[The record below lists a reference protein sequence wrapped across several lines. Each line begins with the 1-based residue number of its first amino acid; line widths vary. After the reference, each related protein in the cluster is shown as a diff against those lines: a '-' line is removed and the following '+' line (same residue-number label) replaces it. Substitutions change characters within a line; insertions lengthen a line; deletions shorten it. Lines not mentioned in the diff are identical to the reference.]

1 MIENLVEVATQVA
14 VLFVLMGAGAVLR
27 MSGLLGDKAM
37 TGMVNLL
44 LYIVAPCVI
53 IDSFQRPFDSAML
66 GSLGLALLAA
76 VAVHVVMMV
85 FAKVFVRNGEEDV
98 RRPLVLAAVFPNAG
112 FMGFPLVNAMFGSE
126 ALLGFPLEQAILGDE
141 GVFFGVAYVIVFNVF
156 MWSWGV
162 YMMEGKRKKEEGR
175 RREGE
180 GKRKKE
186 EGRSKEGEGES
197 ERKGGSV
204 VWKMVVNPG
213 TVSIAIGLS
222 LFLLSVRLP
231 EVLSAPVHHLAN
243 MNTPLAMTVVGYS
256 LMGAKFGRVAK
267 IGAVYTAS
275 LLRLAV
281 SPLLALAILY
291 PFAGHI
297 DREMAVATVI
307 AASAPVGAMVAMFS
321 VSFRRDV
328 DVGVAIVSATT
339 LASIVTMPPFIALA
353 LSVFG

>member
-1 MIENLVEVATQVA
+1 MIDNLVEVATQVA
-14 VLFVLMGAGAVLR
+14 VLFVLMGAGAALR
-27 MSGLLGDKAM
+27 LSGLLGDKAM
-37 TGMVNLL
+37 NGMVNLL

-85 FAKVFVRNGEEDV
+85 LAKAFVRNGDDDV
-98 RRPLVLAAVFPNAG
+98 RRPLVLAAVFSNAG
-112 FMGFPLVNAMFGSE
+112 FM
-126 ALLGFPLEQAILGDE
+126 GFPLEQAILGDE

-162 YMMEGKRKKEEGR
+162 SIMNGGR
-175 RREGE
+175 GE
-180 GKRKKE
+180 GK
-186 EGRSKEGEGES
+186 GEA
-197 ERKGGSV
+197 
-204 VWKMVVNPG
+204 WKMVVNPG
-213 TVSIAIGLS
+213 TVSIAIGLP
-222 LFLLSVRLP
+222 LFLFSVRLP
-231 EVLSAPVHHLAN
+231 EVLSVPVHHLSN

-267 IGAVYTAS
+267 IGAMYTSS

-291 PFAGHI
+291 PFAGRI
-297 DREMAVATVI
+297 DREMAVAIVI

-321 VSFRRDV
+321 VSFHRDV

-339 LASIVTMPPFIALA
+339 LASIATMPSFIALA

>member
-27 MSGLLGDKAM
+27 MSGLVGDKAM

-66 GSLGLALLAA
+66 GSLGLALLAV

-98 RRPLVLAAVFPNAG
+98 RRPLVLAAVFSNAG
-112 FMGFPLVNAMFGSE
+112 FM
-126 ALLGFPLEQAILGDE
+126 GFPLEQAILGDE

-162 YMMEGKRKKEEGR
+162 SIMNGGR
-175 RREGE
+175 GE
-180 GKRKKE
+180 GK
-186 EGRSKEGEGES
+186 GEA
-197 ERKGGSV
+197 
-204 VWKMVVNPG
+204 WKMVVNPC
-213 TVSIAIGLS
+213 TVSIAIGLP
-222 LFLLSVRLP
+222 LFLFSVRLP
-231 EVLSAPVHHLAN
+231 EVLSAPVHHLSN

-256 LMGAKFGRVAK
+256 LMGANFGRVAK
-267 IGAVYTAS
+267 IGAVYASS
-275 LLRLAV
+275 LLRLVV

-291 PFAGHI
+291 PFAGRI
-297 DREMAVATVI
+297 DREMAVAIVI
-307 AASAPVGAMVAMFS
+307 AASAPVGAMIAMFS

-339 LASIVTMPPFIALA
+339 LASIATMPPFIALA

>member
-14 VLFVLMGAGAVLR
+14 VLFVLMGAGAALR
-27 MSGLLGDKAM
+27 VSGLLGDKAM
-37 TGMVNLL
+37 NGMVNLL
-44 LYIVAPCVI
+44 LYVVAPCVI

-98 RRPLVLAAVFPNAG
+98 RRPLVLAAVFSNAG
-112 FMGFPLVNAMFGSE
+112 FM
-126 ALLGFPLEQAILGDE
+126 GFPLEQAILGDE

-180 GKRKKE
+180 GE
-186 EGRSKEGEGES
+186 N
-197 ERKGGSV
+197 ERKCGGD

-213 TVSIAIGLS
+213 TVSIAIGLP
-222 LFLLSVRLP
+222 LFLFSVRLP

-243 MNTPLAMTVVGYS
+243 MNTPLALTVVGYS
-256 LMGAKFGRVAK
+256 LAGAKFGRVAK
-267 IGAVYTAS
+267 IGAMYASS
-275 LLRLAV
+275 LLRLV
-281 SPLLALAILY
+281 LSPLLALAILY

-297 DREMAVATVI
+297 DREMAVAIVI

>member
-1 MIENLVEVATQVA
+1 MPRWSEAEKVVIENLVEVATQVA

-27 MSGLLGDKAM
+27 MSGLVGDKAM

-98 RRPLVLAAVFPNAG
+98 RRPLVLAAVFSNAG
-112 FMGFPLVNAMFGSE
+112 FM
-126 ALLGFPLEQAILGDE
+126 GFPLEQAILGDE

-162 YMMEGKRKKEEGR
+162 SIMNGGR
-175 RREGE
+175 GE
-180 GKRKKE
+180 GK
-186 EGRSKEGEGES
+186 GEA
-197 ERKGGSV
+197 
-204 VWKMVVNPG
+204 WKMVVNPG
-213 TVSIAIGLS
+213 TVSIAIGLP
-222 LFLLSVRLP
+222 LFLFSVRLP
-231 EVLSAPVHHLAN
+231 EVLSAPVHHLSN

-256 LMGAKFGRVAK
+256 LMGANFGRVAK
-267 IGAVYTAS
+267 IGAVYASS
-275 LLRLAV
+275 LLRLVV

-291 PFAGHI
+291 PFAGRI
-297 DREMAVATVI
+297 DREMAVAIVI

>member
-1 MIENLVEVATQVA
+1 MEAEKVMIENLVEVATQVA
-14 VLFVLMGAGAVLR
+14 VLFVLMGAGAALR
-27 MSGLLGDKAM
+27 ISGLLGDKAM
-37 TGMVNLL
+37 NGMVNLL

-53 IDSFQRPFDSAML
+53 IDCFQRPFDSAML
-66 GSLGLALLAA
+66 GSLGLALLAS

-85 FAKVFVRNGEEDV
+85 IAKAFVRNGHDDV
-98 RRPLVLAAVFPNAG
+98 RRPLVLAAVFSNAG
-112 FMGFPLVNAMFGSE
+112 FM
-126 ALLGFPLEQAILGDE
+126 GFPLEQAILGDE

-162 YMMEGKRKKEEGR
+162 SIMNGGR
-175 RREGE
+175 GE
-180 GKRKKE
+180 GK
-186 EGRSKEGEGES
+186 GEA
-197 ERKGGSV
+197 
-204 VWKMVVNPG
+204 WKMVVNPG
-213 TVSIAIGLS
+213 TVSIAIGLP
-222 LFLLSVRLP
+222 LFLFSVRLP
-231 EVLSAPVHHLAN
+231 EVLSAPVHHLSN

-267 IGAVYTAS
+267 IGAVYASS
-275 LLRLAV
+275 LLRLVV

-291 PFAGHI
+291 PFAGRI
-297 DREMAVATVI
+297 DREMAVAIVI

>member
-1 MIENLVEVATQVA
+1 MPRWSEAEKVVIENLVEVATQVA

-27 MSGLLGDKAM
+27 MSGLVGDKAM

-98 RRPLVLAAVFPNAG
+98 RRPLVLAAVFSNAG
-112 FMGFPLVNAMFGSE
+112 FM
-126 ALLGFPLEQAILGDE
+126 GFPLEQAILGDE

-162 YMMEGKRKKEEGR
+162 SIMNGGR
-175 RREGE
+175 GE
-180 GKRKKE
+180 GK
-186 EGRSKEGEGES
+186 GEA
-197 ERKGGSV
+197 
-204 VWKMVVNPG
+204 WKMVVNPG
-213 TVSIAIGLS
+213 TVSIAIGLP
-222 LFLLSVRLP
+222 LFLFSVRLP
-231 EVLSAPVHHLAN
+231 EVLSAPVHHLSN

-256 LMGAKFGRVAK
+256 LMGANFGRVAK
-267 IGAVYTAS
+267 IGAVYASS
-275 LLRLAV
+275 LLRLVV

-291 PFAGHI
+291 PFAGRI
-297 DREMAVATVI
+297 DREMAVAIVI
-307 AASAPVGAMVAMFS
+307 AASAPVGAMIAMFS

-339 LASIVTMPPFIALA
+339 LASIATMPPFIALA

>member
-1 MIENLVEVATQVA
+1 MTLPRWSEAEKVVIENLVEVATQVA
-14 VLFVLMGAGAVLR
+14 VLFVLMGAGAALR

-98 RRPLVLAAVFPNAG
+98 RRPLVLAAVFSNAG
-112 FMGFPLVNAMFGSE
+112 FM
-126 ALLGFPLEQAILGDE
+126 GFPLEQAILGDE

-162 YMMEGKRKKEEGR
+162 SVMNGGRGDGK
-175 RREGE
+175 GE
-180 GKRKKE
+180 A
-186 EGRSKEGEGES
+186 
-197 ERKGGSV
+197 
-204 VWKMVVNPG
+204 WKMVVNPG
-213 TVSIAIGLS
+213 TVSIAIGLP
-222 LFLLSVRLP
+222 LFLFSVRLP
-231 EVLSAPVHHLAN
+231 EVLSAPVHHLSN

-267 IGAVYTAS
+267 IGAMYASS
-275 LLRLAV
+275 LLRLV
-281 SPLLALAILY
+281 LSPLLALAILY
-291 PFAGHI
+291 PFAGRI
-297 DREMAVATVI
+297 DREMAVAIVI

>member
-27 MSGLLGDKAM
+27 MSGLLGDKTM
-37 TGMVNLL
+37 NGMVNLL
-44 LYIVAPCVI
+44 LYVVAPCVI

-76 VAVHVVMMV
+76 IAVHVVMMV

-98 RRPLVLAAVFPNAG
+98 RRPLVLAAVFSNAG
-112 FMGFPLVNAMFGSE
+112 FM
-126 ALLGFPLEQAILGDE
+126 GFPLEQAILGDE

-162 YMMEGKRKKEEGR
+162 SVMNGGRGDGK
-175 RREGE
+175 GE
-180 GKRKKE
+180 A
-186 EGRSKEGEGES
+186 
-197 ERKGGSV
+197 
-204 VWKMVVNPG
+204 WKMVVNPG
-213 TVSIAIGLS
+213 TVSIAIGLP
-222 LFLLSVRLP
+222 LFLFSVRLP

-243 MNTPLAMTVVGYS
+243 MNTPLALTVVGYS
-256 LMGAKFGRVAK
+256 LAGAKFGRVAK
-267 IGAVYTAS
+267 IGAMYASS
-275 LLRLAV
+275 LLRLV
-281 SPLLALAILY
+281 LSPLLALAILY

-297 DREMAVATVI
+297 DREMAVAIVI

>member
-1 MIENLVEVATQVA
+1 MVGNLVEVATQVA
-14 VLFVLMGAGAVLR
+14 VLFVLMGAGAALR
-27 MSGLLGDKAM
+27 ISGLLGDKAM
-37 TGMVNLL
+37 NGMVNLL
-44 LYIVAPCVI
+44 LYVVAPCVI

-66 GSLGLALLAA
+66 GSLGLALLAS

-85 FAKVFVRNGEEDV
+85 LAKAFVRNGDDDV
-98 RRPLVLAAVFPNAG
+98 RRPLVLAAVFSNAG
-112 FMGFPLVNAMFGSE
+112 FM
-126 ALLGFPLEQAILGDE
+126 GFPLEQAILGDE

-162 YMMEGKRKKEEGR
+162 SIMNGGR
-175 RREGE
+175 GE
-180 GKRKKE
+180 GK
-186 EGRSKEGEGES
+186 GEA
-197 ERKGGSV
+197 
-204 VWKMVVNPG
+204 WKMVVNPG
-213 TVSIAIGLS
+213 TVSIAIGLP
-222 LFLLSVRLP
+222 LFLFSVRLP
-231 EVLSAPVHHLAN
+231 EVLSAPVHHLSN

-267 IGAVYTAS
+267 IGAVYESS
-275 LLRLAV
+275 LLRLVV

-291 PFAGHI
+291 PFAGRI
-297 DREMAVATVI
+297 DREMAVAIVI

-328 DVGVAIVSATT
+328 DVGVAIVSVTT

>member
-1 MIENLVEVATQVA
+1 MPRWSEAEKVVIENLVEVATQVA
-14 VLFVLMGAGAVLR
+14 VLFVLMGAGAALR

-98 RRPLVLAAVFPNAG
+98 RRPLVLAAVFSNAG
-112 FMGFPLVNAMFGSE
+112 FM
-126 ALLGFPLEQAILGDE
+126 GFPLEQAILGDE

-162 YMMEGKRKKEEGR
+162 SVMNGGRGDGK
-175 RREGE
+175 GE
-180 GKRKKE
+180 A
-186 EGRSKEGEGES
+186 
-197 ERKGGSV
+197 
-204 VWKMVVNPG
+204 WKMVVNPG
-213 TVSIAIGLS
+213 TVSIAIGLP
-222 LFLLSVRLP
+222 LFLFSVRLP
-231 EVLSAPVHHLAN
+231 EVLSAPVHHLSN

-267 IGAVYTAS
+267 IGAMYASS
-275 LLRLAV
+275 LLRLV
-281 SPLLALAILY
+281 LSPLLALAILY

-297 DREMAVATVI
+297 DREMAVAIVI

>member
-14 VLFVLMGAGAVLR
+14 VLFVLMGAGAALR

-98 RRPLVLAAVFPNAG
+98 RRPLVLAAVFSNAG
-112 FMGFPLVNAMFGSE
+112 FM
-126 ALLGFPLEQAILGDE
+126 GFPLEQAILGDE

-162 YMMEGKRKKEEGR
+162 SVMNGGRGDGK
-175 RREGE
+175 GE
-180 GKRKKE
+180 A
-186 EGRSKEGEGES
+186 
-197 ERKGGSV
+197 
-204 VWKMVVNPG
+204 WKMVVNPG
-213 TVSIAIGLS
+213 TVSIAIGLP
-222 LFLLSVRLP
+222 LFLFSVRLP

-243 MNTPLAMTVVGYS
+243 MNTPLALTVVGYS
-256 LMGAKFGRVAK
+256 LAGAKFGRVAK
-267 IGAVYTAS
+267 IGAMYASS
-275 LLRLAV
+275 LLRLV
-281 SPLLALAILY
+281 LSPLLALAILY

-297 DREMAVATVI
+297 DREMAVAIVI

-339 LASIVTMPPFIALA
+339 LASIATMPPFIALA
-353 LSVFG
+353 LSVFS

>member
-112 FMGFPLVNAMFGSE
+112 FMGFPL
-126 ALLGFPLEQAILGDE
+126 EQAILGDE

-162 YMMEGKRKKEEGR
+162 YMMEGKRKKEEV
-175 RREGE
+175 RREK
-180 GKRKKE
+180 GKVR
-186 EGRSKEGEGES
+186 GRAG
-197 ERKGGSV
+197 
-204 VWKMVVNPG
+204 
-213 TVSIAIGLS
+213 
-222 LFLLSVRLP
+222 
-231 EVLSAPVHHLAN
+231 VLC
-243 MNTPLAMTVVGYS
+243 
-256 LMGAKFGRVAK
+256 GRWW
-267 IGAVYTAS
+267 
-275 LLRLAV
+275 
-281 SPLLALAILY
+281 
-291 PFAGHI
+291 
-297 DREMAVATVI
+297 
-307 AASAPVGAMVAMFS
+307 
-321 VSFRRDV
+321 
-328 DVGVAIVSATT
+328 
-339 LASIVTMPPFIALA
+339 
-353 LSVFG
+353 

>member
-1 MIENLVEVATQVA
+1 MPRWSEAEKVVIENLVEVATQVA
-14 VLFVLMGAGAVLR
+14 VLFVLMGAGAALR

-98 RRPLVLAAVFPNAG
+98 RRPLVLAAVFSNAG
-112 FMGFPLVNAMFGSE
+112 FM
-126 ALLGFPLEQAILGDE
+126 GFPLEQAILGDE

-162 YMMEGKRKKEEGR
+162 SVMNGGRGDGK
-175 RREGE
+175 GE
-180 GKRKKE
+180 A
-186 EGRSKEGEGES
+186 
-197 ERKGGSV
+197 
-204 VWKMVVNPG
+204 WKMVVNPG
-213 TVSIAIGLS
+213 TVSIAIGLP
-222 LFLLSVRLP
+222 LFLFSVRLP

-243 MNTPLAMTVVGYS
+243 MNTPLALTVVGYS
-256 LMGAKFGRVAK
+256 LAGAKFGRVAK
-267 IGAVYTAS
+267 IGAMYASS
-275 LLRLAV
+275 LLRLV
-281 SPLLALAILY
+281 LSPLLALAILY

-297 DREMAVATVI
+297 DREMAVAIVI

-339 LASIVTMPPFIALA
+339 LASIATMPPFIALA
-353 LSVFG
+353 LSVFS

>member
-1 MIENLVEVATQVA
+1 VTLPRWSEAEKVVIENLVEVATQVA

-27 MSGLLGDKAM
+27 MSGLVGDKAM

-98 RRPLVLAAVFPNAG
+98 RRPLVLAAVFSNAG
-112 FMGFPLVNAMFGSE
+112 FM
-126 ALLGFPLEQAILGDE
+126 GFPLEQAILGDE

-162 YMMEGKRKKEEGR
+162 SVMNGGRGDGK
-175 RREGE
+175 GE
-180 GKRKKE
+180 A
-186 EGRSKEGEGES
+186 
-197 ERKGGSV
+197 
-204 VWKMVVNPG
+204 WKMVVNPG
-213 TVSIAIGLS
+213 TVSIAIGLP
-222 LFLLSVRLP
+222 LFLFSVRLP

-256 LMGAKFGRVAK
+256 LIGAKFGRVAR
-267 IGAVYTAS
+267 IGAVYASS

-281 SPLLALAILY
+281 CPLLALAVLY
-291 PFAGHI
+291 PFAGRI
-297 DREMAVATVI
+297 DREMAVAIVI

-339 LASIVTMPPFIALA
+339 LASIATMPPFIALA
-353 LSVFG
+353 LSLFG

>member
-1 MIENLVEVATQVA
+1 MPRWSEAEKVVIENLVEVATQVS

-27 MSGLLGDKAM
+27 MSGLLGDKTM
-37 TGMVNLL
+37 NGMVNLL
-44 LYIVAPCVI
+44 LYVVAPCVI

-98 RRPLVLAAVFPNAG
+98 RRPLVLAAVFSNAG
-112 FMGFPLVNAMFGSE
+112 FM
-126 ALLGFPLEQAILGDE
+126 GFPLEQAILGDE

-162 YMMEGKRKKEEGR
+162 SVMNGGRGDGK
-175 RREGE
+175 GE
-180 GKRKKE
+180 A
-186 EGRSKEGEGES
+186 
-197 ERKGGSV
+197 
-204 VWKMVVNPG
+204 WKMVVNPG
-213 TVSIAIGLS
+213 TVSIAIGLP
-222 LFLLSVRLP
+222 LFLFSVRLP

-243 MNTPLAMTVVGYS
+243 MNTPLALTVVGYS
-256 LMGAKFGRVAK
+256 LAGAKFGRVAK
-267 IGAVYTAS
+267 IGAMYASS
-275 LLRLAV
+275 LLRLV
-281 SPLLALAILY
+281 LSPLLALAILY

-297 DREMAVATVI
+297 DREMAVAIVI